1 MSSTS
6 EYDAAYFTLLRARE
20 EHTQLLSYR
29 EYLVGERERLDSFV
43 AQLREKAEEVPRRV
57 RRPVDQTAKAVVEAI
72 GTRRS
77 VVLAELERMD
87 DRITNAQEFVEEC
100 EAEVEQLRG

>member
-43 AQLREKAEEVPRRV
+43 TQLREKAEEVPRRV

>member
-1 MSSTS
+1 MGSTS

-20 EHTQLLSYR
+20 EHGQLLSYR
-29 EYLVGERERLDSFV
+29 EYLVSERERLDRFV

-57 RRPVDQTAKAVVEAI
+57 RRPVDQTAKAVVEAV